1 MVAVDV
7 DYLRFRVIEDVIY
20 LSGVVALKNRDGNRA
35 HRRHGHFPEKHLVA
49 VRAEYGDTVR
59 LARRGSVVSQTAG
72 IFKTA
77 QSPLS
82 AEELR
87 EEAERA
93 IAEDVVERIGG

>member
-1 MVAVDV
+1 MATMRVHVKEWLSTVTSKGQVTIPAEIRRILRVLPHDKVA
-7 DYLRFRVIEDVIY
+7 F
-20 LSGVVALKNRDGNRA
+20 VV
-35 HRRHGHFPEKHLVA
+35 E
-49 VRAEYGDTVR
+49 GDTVR